1 MIYAQE
7 EALGG
12 QILFTGD
19 EIADIIAFVHHD
31 EEQHKFSEAGI
42 PPRIRE
48 WMHHRHGEPGGG
60 AETDGEE
67 LGHNHGHG
75 QEGVCTVM
83 SRTKDTSAKGRA
95 QRNVARQGRREGVW
109 GRTTALVSGGIGLSL
124 ISLGALADAPG
135 SADYGHHGMMWGGGW
150 GGMLFGLVMML
161 LVIAAIVAVVVLVV
175 RLLGGA
181 GSSIARL
188 SGKTPTDI
196 LEERFARGE
205 IDAEEFEERRRV
217 LAKESN

>member
-1 MIYAQE
+1 M
-7 EALGG
+7 
-12 QILFTGD
+12 
-19 EIADIIAFVHHD
+19 
-31 EEQHKFSEAGI
+31 
-42 PPRIRE
+42 
-48 WMHHRHGEPGGG
+48 
-60 AETDGEE
+60 
-67 LGHNHGHG
+67 
-75 QEGVCTVM
+75 VM
-83 SRTKDTSAKGRA
+83 SRAKDTPAEERP
-95 QRNVARQGRREGVW
+95 QRNGGRLGRREGAW
-109 GRTTALVSGGIGLSL
+109 GRATAFASGGIGLSL

-135 SADYGHHGMMWGGGW
+135 SAEYGHHGMMWGGGW